1 MAIPVLRAHREK
13 YMGKLY
19 ALLGHISNLGNQYV
33 TRIFENRDQH
43 VTPDTQRLRTRQL
56 TQPAIEYRQIELQ
69 ATLILTSS
77 RVSIY

>member
-1 MAIPVLRAHREK
+1 MAIPVLGAHREK
-13 YMGKLY
+13 YMRKLY
-19 ALLGHISNLGNQYV
+19 AHISNLGNQYV

-69 ATLILTSS
+69 TTLILTSS
-77 RVSIY
+77 RVFIS